1 VRGLLDVC
9 EDARACLWAGHSA
22 ETVLLGILDR
32 LEEKFKGEVPY
43 TERSAMKVFVNAVIP
58 ESPGAV
64 DVHISLRDLRPGQE
78 MSVAQAFSSIE
89 SALADGKITFFEG
102 LSIVMALAA
111 IGK

>member
-1 VRGLLDVC
+1 VTSARYGSPWLRYRDGTIYRGEQTLAQAPTSLSMPGRDGV
-9 EDARACLWAGHSA
+9 
-22 ETVLLGILDR
+22 
-32 LEEKFKGEVPY
+32 EEKFKGEVPY

-89 SALADGKITFFEG
+89 SALADGKDH
-102 LSIVMALAA
+102 LL
-111 IGK
+111 